1 MTTDTVAPS
10 RPAAVHVADAEM
22 MGDAADEGDDDD

>member
-10 RPAAVHVADAEM
+10 RPAAVADAEM